1 MVCLLC
7 AMLSEIVVFVLCLAA
22 ARRLDEEENLRLHP
36 GQKAFWMLL
45 CVGNS
50 FPIVLLLVRI
60 RWMTERDV
68 VLLGAAAGGLLF
80 ACLTD
85 TQHCKVYD
93 FVWWLELM
101 LGVLLMCQE
110 PRCWPFVWGQFVCF
124 LFLQN
129 FLFERFYGRA
139 DVYAF
144 CTCGLLESVF
154 GMGILGE
161 LLHMAGAFVLLAI
174 VQGLRHNIGADGNLK
189 RPVPFLPYIV
199 LSFWITLSCFF
210 LKRG

>member
-1 MVCLLC
+1 MMCLLC
-7 AMLSEIVVFVLCLAA
+7 AALSEIVVFVLCLAA
-22 ARRLDEEENLRLHP
+22 ARRLDEEENPRSQP
-36 GQKAFWMLL
+36 GQRAFWMLL

-50 FPIVLLLVRI
+50 FPIVLLLVRTQ
-60 RWMTERDV
+60 WMTERDV

-85 TQHCKVYD
+85 TQCCKVYD
-93 FVWWLELM
+93 FVWWLVLM
-101 LGVLLMCQE
+101 SGVLLMYPE

-129 FLFERFYGRA
+129 FLFSWFYGRA

-161 LLHMAGAFVLLAI
+161 LLHMAGAFLLLAI
-174 VQGLRHNIGADGNLK
+174 VQGLRNNIGADGNLK

-199 LSFWITLSCFF
+199 LSFWITL
-210 LKRG
+210 LAHDLLR